1 MSDPNKEFPRSPVT
15 PRDPNDDLD
24 GYDESQRAEIH
35 EALGGGP
42 TDGLLQTDMARD
54 RGEDMDD
61 LNPAE
66 LAAIN
71 VHDDTD
77 PDVSPDDAANAL

>member
-1 MSDPNKEFPRSPVT
+1 MPDPNKEFPRHPVT
-15 PRDPNDDLD
+15 PRRPADDLD

-54 RGEDMDD
+54 RGENIDEP
-61 LNPAE
+61 NPAE
-66 LAAIN
+66 LDAMTVREDLDA
-71 VHDDTD
+71 DT
-77 PDVSPDDAANAL
+77 SPDDAAPAF

>member
-1 MSDPNKEFPRSPVT
+1 MADPNKELPRNPVT
-15 PRDPNDDLD
+15 PREPQDDLD

-54 RGEDMDD
+54 RGESMDD
-61 LNPAE
+61 A
-66 LAAIN
+66 
-71 VHDDTD
+71 
-77 PDVSPDDAANAL
+77 DAAEFEGLTIHEDLEAEAAPEDASDAL